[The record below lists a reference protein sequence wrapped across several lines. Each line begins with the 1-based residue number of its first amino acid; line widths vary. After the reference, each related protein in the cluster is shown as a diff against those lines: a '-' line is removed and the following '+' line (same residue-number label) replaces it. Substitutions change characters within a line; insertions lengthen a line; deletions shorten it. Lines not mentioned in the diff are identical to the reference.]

1 MAQTQILK
9 CSMLILIAILLPI
22 SHHSGCSNPPAVWN
36 YVRDI
41 GKDWKNLAIFLGY
54 SDSLISEIDSKSP
67 HDVKSQIRNFMRVCL
82 IPDCGE
88 HRTEEI
94 MDMIEVAMRPES
106 QSKLCIILALK
117 LG

>member
-9 CSMLILIAILLPI
+9 HIILVLTALLLFV
-22 SHHSGCSNPPAVWN
+22 SHHSGSSNPPAVWN

-41 GKDWKNLAIFLGY
+41 GKNWKNLASFLGY
-54 SDSLISEIDSKSP
+54 SDSLISEIDRKSP
-67 HDVKSQIRNFMRVCL
+67 RDVKSQIRNFMRVCL

-94 MDMIEVAMRPES
+94 MDMIKVAIRPES
-106 QSKLCIILALK
+106 QSELCNILALK
-117 LG
+117 L